1 MIWKE
6 MKRSYL
12 VISICAALLGLLLLL
27 LPGPTLA
34 TAGICTGVCF
44 IVYGVTKLFE
54 VTRFRNHFGNFRLQ
68 CVLAVL
74 PIVFGVIFLFKP
86 LAATSILPLI
96 LGIFLAVYGMMGLK
110 TSVKLKKFGLD
121 SWWFHLI
128 TAVLTILLGAL
139 AIFNP
144 FATAAAMVMMMGAI
158 LFTLGIFHVMQYF
171 IASHRFKKAGRQI
184 SELEK
189 EWDSFDWFWF

>member
-1 MIWKE
+1 
-6 MKRSYL
+6 
-12 VISICAALLGLLLLL
+12 
-27 LPGPTLA
+27 
-34 TAGICTGVCF
+34 
-44 IVYGVTKLFE
+44 
-54 VTRFRNHFGNFRLQ
+54 
-68 CVLAVL
+68 
-74 PIVFGVIFLFKP
+74 
-86 LAATSILPLI
+86 
-96 LGIFLAVYGMMGLK
+96 MGLK

-121 SWWFHLI
+121 SWWFNLI

-158 LFTLGIFHVMQYF
+158 LFTLGLFHVVQYF
-171 IASHRFKKAGRQI
+171 VASHRFKKVGRQI

>member
-12 VISICAALLGLLLLL
+12 VISICAAFLGLLLLL

-44 IVYGVTKLFE
+44 IVYGVTKLVE
-54 VTRFRNHFGNFRLQ
+54 ITRFKSFFGKYWLH
-68 CVLAVL
+68 CLLAL
-74 PIVFGVIFLFKP
+74 FPIVFGVIFLFKP
-86 LAATSILPLI
+86 LAATSILPFI
-96 LGIFLAVYGMMGLK
+96 LGVFLAVYGIMGLK
-110 TSVKLKKFGLD
+110 TSMKLKRFGLD

-128 TAVLTILLGAL
+128 TAVITILLGAL
-139 AIFNP
+139 SIFNP

-158 LFTLGIFHVMQYF
+158 LFTLGVFLSLIH
-171 IASHRFKKAGRQI
+171 I
-184 SELEK
+184 
-189 EWDSFDWFWF
+189 

>member
-54 VTRFRNHFGNFRLQ
+54 VTRFRNHFSNYRLQ

-96 LGIFLAVYGMMGLK
+96 LGVFLAVYGIMGLK

-121 SWWFHLI
+121 SWWFNLI

-158 LFTLGIFHVMQYF
+158 LFTLGVFHVVQYF
-171 IASHRFKKAGRQI
+171 VASHRFKKVGRQI

>member
-12 VISICAALLGLLLLL
+12 VISICAVLLGLLLLL

-54 VTRFRNHFGNFRLQ
+54 VTRFRNHFANYWLQ
-68 CVLAVL
+68 CVLAFL

-96 LGIFLAVYGMMGLK
+96 LGVFLAVYGIMGLK

-121 SWWFHLI
+121 SWWFNLI

-158 LFTLGIFHVMQYF
+158 LFTLGVFHVVQYF
-171 IASHRFKKAGRQI
+171 VASHRFKKVGRQI

>member
-12 VISICAALLGLLLLL
+12 VISICAAFLGLLLLL

-44 IVYGVTKLFE
+44 IVYGVTKLVE
-54 VTRFRNHFGNFRLQ
+54 ITRFKIFFGKYWLH
-68 CVLAVL
+68 CLLAL
-74 PIVFGVIFLFKP
+74 FPIVFGVIFLFKP
-86 LAATSILPLI
+86 LAATSILPFI
-96 LGIFLAVYGMMGLK
+96 LGVFLAVYGIMGLK
-110 TSVKLKKFGLD
+110 TSMKLKRFGLD

-128 TAVLTILLGAL
+128 TAVITILLGAL
-139 AIFNP
+139 SIFNP

-158 LFTLGIFHVMQYF
+158 LFTLGVFHVVQYF
-171 IASHRFKKAGRQI
+171 VASHRFKKAGRQI

>member
-96 LGIFLAVYGMMGLK
+96 LGILLAVYGMMGLK

>member
-54 VTRFRNHFGNFRLQ
+54 VTRFRNHFTNYWLQ
-68 CVLAVL
+68 CVL

-96 LGIFLAVYGMMGLK
+96 LGVFLAVYGIMGLK

-121 SWWFHLI
+121 SWWFNLI

-158 LFTLGIFHVMQYF
+158 LFTLGLFHVVQYF
-171 IASHRFKKAGRQI
+171 VASHRFKKVGRQI

>member
-54 VTRFRNHFGNFRLQ
+54 VTRFRNHFPNYWLQ

-74 PIVFGVIFLFKP
+74 PIVFGGIFLFKP
-86 LAATSILPLI
+86 LAATSILPLV
-96 LGIFLAVYGMMGLK
+96 LGVFLAVYGIMGLK

-121 SWWFHLI
+121 SWWFNLI

-158 LFTLGIFHVMQYF
+158 LFTLGVFHVVQYF
-171 IASHRFKKAGRQI
+171 VASHRFKKVGRQI

>member
-54 VTRFRNHFGNFRLQ
+54 VTRFRNHFANYWLQ

-74 PIVFGVIFLFKP
+74 PIVLGVIFLFKP

-96 LGIFLAVYGMMGLK
+96 LGVFLAVYGIMGLK

-121 SWWFHLI
+121 SWWFNLI

-158 LFTLGIFHVMQYF
+158 LFTLGLFHVVQYF
-171 IASHRFKKAGRQI
+171 VASHRFKKVGRQI